1 METEIKDIRNDIK
14 KLMVDVALIR
24 NVLLNENE
32 LSDWAKK
39 ELKTARD
46 EEESE
51 IVKLR
56 KLKIPKTLFLVEVA
70 HGAIHSLQHKAFDHL
85 YSLLYAGNQDFFF
98 FPAPSAEHIIHLE
111 AAGKIA
117 SYANP
122 ES

>member
-51 IVKLR
+51 IVK
-56 KLKIPKTLFLVEVA
+56 
-70 HGAIHSLQHKAFDHL
+70 
-85 YSLLYAGNQDFFF
+85 
-98 FPAPSAEHIIHLE
+98 
-111 AAGKIA
+111 
-117 SYANP
+117 
-122 ES
+122 